1 MHGVVSRTGGTDAGV
16 LPKYKNDIKKY
27 LLIDINNWVLLIK
40 TIYQTN
46 LINISLE
53 LLNDLCIFIIE
64 G

>member
-1 MHGVVSRTGGTDAGV
+1 MQGVVSRTGGTDAGV

-53 LLNDLCIFIIE
+53 LLNDLYIFIIE